1 MSDPSRHNGP
11 HDLGGARLGAIEGG
25 EHALTFW
32 ERRVDA
38 LVYLMTDP
46 GRGLYPD
53 FSPMRRQIE
62 CLKPEDY
69 ARLSYY
75 ERWAAALKGSLVEL
89 GVLSESEVAAKI
101 AAIKARQGGKP

>member
-1 MSDPSRHNGP
+1 MIETVRRSGP
-11 HDLGGARLGAIEGG
+11 HDLGGAAQGAIDRE
-25 EHALTFW
+25 EHAVTFW

-46 GRGLYPD
+46 KRGLFPD

-62 CLKPEDY
+62 CLKGEDY

-75 ERWAAALKGSLVEL
+75 ERWAAALAGSLVEL
-89 GVLSESEVAAKI
+89 GVLTQAEIEAKI
-101 AAIKARQGGKP
+101 AEIAGRRP